1 MDRKTYIAQD
11 ELATYREE
19 NVPISCPLLGQTQF
33 TPVVDHDHYTGRI
46 RGVVS
51 LEGNA
56 LLGKIENFFRTRCV
70 NAEKELPA
78 VLRRMADYLE
88 FPQGPFHPVGVR
100 QLTKRFSRAAVSV
113 QKDLLQQLN
122 ADAAAVDE
130 CKNTKQ
136 RVKLYRKLLIAKKG
150 END

>member
-1 MDRKTYIAQD
+1 MDRKTYVAQD
-11 ELATYREE
+11 ELAAYREE
-19 NVPISCPLLGQTQF
+19 NVPISCPLLGQIQF

-70 NAEKELPA
+70 NAEKDLPE

-100 QLTKRFSRAAVSV
+100 QLTKRFSRAAVTV
-113 QKDLLQQLN
+113 QKDLLQQLD
-122 ADAAAVDE
+122 ADPAAVAE

-136 RVKLYRKLLIAKKG
+136 RVKLYRKLLITKKG
-150 END
+150 EDD

>member
-1 MDRKTYIAQD
+1 MDRKTYIAQA

-19 NVPISCPLLGQTQF
+19 NAPISCPLLGQTQF

-70 NAEKELPA
+70 HAEKALPE

-88 FPQGPFHPVGVR
+88 FDQGPFHPVGVR
-100 QLTKRFSRAAVSV
+100 QLTKRFSRAAVTV
-113 QKDLLQQLN
+113 QKELLKELN
-122 ADAAAVDE
+122 ADSELVSA
-130 CKNTKQ
+130 CKNTQQ
-136 RVKLYRKLLIAKKG
+136 RVKLYRKLLISKEG

>member
-1 MDRKTYIAQD
+1 MTYLPQNEIK
-11 ELATYREE
+11 EYRDA
-19 NVPISCPLLGQTQF
+19 NKPSRCPILFIRTSDWVL
-33 TPVVDHDHYTGRI
+33 DHDHQTGMV
-46 RGVVS
+46 RGVIS
-51 LEGNA
+51 RQANS

-70 NAEKELPA
+70 HAEKALPD

-100 QLTKRFSRAAVSV
+100 QLTKRFSRAAVTV
-113 QKDLLQQLN
+113 QKELLQQLN
-122 ADAAAVDE
+122 ADSAAVAG

-150 END
+150 EDD

>member
-11 ELATYREE
+11 ELAIYREE
-19 NVPISCPLLGQTQF
+19 NAPISCPLLGQTQF

-70 NAEKELPA
+70 HAEKDLPA

-100 QLTKRFSRAAVSV
+100 QLTKRFSRAPVTT
-113 QKDLLQQLN
+113 QKELLQQLN
-122 ADAAAVDE
+122 VDPVAVDE

-136 RVKLYRKLLIAKKG
+136 RVKIYRKLLISRKG
-150 END
+150 EDD

>member
-70 NAEKELPA
+70 HSEKDLPD

-100 QLTKRFSRAAVSV
+100 QLTKRFSRAAVTV
-113 QKDLLQQLN
+113 QKKLLQQLN
-122 ADAAAVDE
+122 ADSADVDG

-136 RVKLYRKLLIAKKG
+136 RVKLYRKLLISKKG
-150 END
+150 EDD

>member
-1 MDRKTYIAQD
+1 MDRKTYIAQA
-11 ELATYREE
+11 ELADYREE
-19 NVPISCPLLGQTQF
+19 NAPISCPLLGQTEF

-70 NAEKELPA
+70 NAEKKLPD

-88 FPQGPFHPVGVR
+88 FEQGPFHPVGVR
-100 QLTKRFSRAAVSV
+100 QLTKRFARASV
-113 QKDLLQQLN
+113 VDQKELLQQLN
-122 ADAAAVDE
+122 ADSEIVAA

-136 RVKLYRKLLIAKKG
+136 RVKLYRKLLIAKEE
-150 END
+150 ENG